1 MTNDQCEAILK
12 IIWKA
17 REAAAIEARL
27 DSSGNP
33 PETKE
38 ECDFLAD
45 EAERLNREWLEALAD
60 LTGVEWND
68 LIDSVRFDMALAV
81 MMKAAD

>member
-1 MTNDQCEAILK
+1 MTNEQCEAILK

-17 REAAAIEARL
+17 REAAAIETRL
-27 DSSGNP
+27 DGSGNP

-38 ECDFLAD
+38 ECDFLD
-45 EAERLNREWLEALAD
+45 DDAERLNREWLEALAD

-68 LIDSVRFDMALAV
+68 LIDSVRFDMAMAV